1 MSEQT
6 VTTRN
11 ERKTRVGVVTSNSM
25 NKTITLKVERR
36 LQHPLYGK
44 FVKKS
49 KKLMA
54 HDETEDANVGD
65 VVRVMECRPLSKNKC
80 WRLVEVLERAK

>member
-1 MSEQT
+1 MSDQT
-6 VTTRN
+6 VETRN
-11 ERKTRVGVVTSNSM
+11 NRKTRVGVVTSNSM
-25 NKTITLKVERR
+25 SKSITITVERR

-44 FVKKS
+44 FVKKT

-54 HDETEDANVGD
+54 HDEQETANVGD
-65 VVRVMECRPLSKNKC
+65 IVRVMECRPLSKNKC